1 MDLKPLCI
9 RVANRLGID
18 PLDIKFEDL
27 TDDSRLYIKENY
39 VAINKKHEND
49 NEECAKCIAHEYR
62 HIFQLFYVNIF
73 NDERS
78 ERWKKELQGA
88 VNSSN
93 MDNTGSNYISQEIEL
108 DAFAF
113 TKYYLEKF
121 ENMKVRIKID
131 GLDNVI
137 DKYIIVNSHLF

>member
-1 MDLKPLCI
+1 MSLFLC
-9 RVANRLGID
+9 LGWY
-18 PLDIKFEDL
+18 LCVL
-27 TDDSRLYIKENY
+27 ENHSS
-39 VAINKKHEND
+39 A
-49 NEECAKCIAHEYR
+49 
-62 HIFQLFYVNIF
+62 
-73 NDERS
+73 
-78 ERWKKELQGA
+78 ELQGA

-93 MDNTGSNYISQEIEL
+93 MDGNGSNYISQEIEL

>member
-9 RVANRLGID
+9 RIANRLGID

-39 VAINKKHEND
+39 VAINKKYEND
-49 NEECAKCIAHEYR
+49 YEECAKCIAHEYR

-73 NDERS
+73 NDDRS

-108 DAFAF
+108 DALAF

-121 ENMKVRIKID
+121 ENMKVQSKID

>member
-9 RVANRLGID
+9 RIANRLGID

-49 NEECAKCIAHEYR
+49 YEECAKCIAHEYR
-62 HIFQLFYVNIF
+62 HVFQLFYVNIF

-93 MDNTGSNYISQEIEL
+93 MDGNGSNYISQEIEL

>member
-9 RVANRLGID
+9 RIANRLGID

-39 VAINKKHEND
+39 VAINKKYEND
-49 NEECAKCIAHEYR
+49 YEECTKCIAHEYR

-73 NDERS
+73 NDDRS
-78 ERWKKELQGA
+78 KRWKKELQGA

-93 MDNTGSNYISQEIEL
+93 MDGDGTNYIVQEIEL

-113 TKYYLEKF
+113 TKYYLENF
-121 ENMKVRIKID
+121 ENIQVVNKID
-131 GLDNVI
+131 KLDQ
-137 DKYIIVNSHLF
+137 YILNYLKLAIEIK

>member
-1 MDLKPLCI
+1 
-9 RVANRLGID
+9 
-18 PLDIKFEDL
+18 
-27 TDDSRLYIKENY
+27 
-39 VAINKKHEND
+39 
-49 NEECAKCIAHEYR
+49 
-62 HIFQLFYVNIF
+62 VNIF
-73 NDERS
+73 NDDRS
-78 ERWKKELQGA
+78 ERWKRELQGA

-93 MDNTGSNYISQEIEL
+93 MDGNGSNYISQEIEL

>member
-9 RVANRLGID
+9 RIANRLGID
-18 PLDIKFEDL
+18 PLDIKLEDL

-39 VAINKKHEND
+39 VAINTKYEND
-49 NEECAKCIAHEYR
+49 YEECAKCIAHEYR

-78 ERWKKELQGA
+78 ERWKKELQG
-88 VNSSN
+88 VINSSN
-93 MDNTGSNYISQEIEL
+93 MDSNGSNYIAQEIEL

-113 TKYYLEKF
+113 TKYYLEEF
-121 ENMKVRIKID
+121 ENIEVVNKID
-131 GLDNVI
+131 KLDF
-137 DKYIIVNSHLF
+137 YILEYIKRSKDIL

>member
-1 MDLKPLCI
+1 MDLKLLCI
-9 RVANRLGID
+9 RIANRLGID

-49 NEECAKCIAHEYR
+49 YEECAKCIAHEYR

-121 ENMKVRIKID
+121 ENMKVRSKID

>member
-1 MDLKPLCI
+1 M
-9 RVANRLGID
+9 
-18 PLDIKFEDL
+18 
-27 TDDSRLYIKENY
+27 
-39 VAINKKHEND
+39 
-49 NEECAKCIAHEYR
+49 
-62 HIFQLFYVNIF
+62 NIF

-93 MDNTGSNYISQEIEL
+93 MDGNGSNYISQEIEL

>member
-9 RVANRLGID
+9 RIANRLGID

-27 TDDSRLYIKENY
+27 TDDSRLYIKQNY
-39 VAINKKHEND
+39 VAINTKYEND
-49 NEECAKCIAHEYR
+49 YEECAKCIAHEYR

-93 MDNTGSNYISQEIEL
+93 MDGNGSNYISQEIEL

>member
-9 RVANRLGID
+9 RIANRLGID
-18 PLDIKFEDL
+18 SLDIKFEDL

-49 NEECAKCIAHEYR
+49 YEECAKCIAHEYR

-113 TKYYLEKF
+113 TKYYLENF
-121 ENMKVRIKID
+121 EGIQVVNKID
-131 GLDNVI
+131 KLDQ
-137 DKYIIVNSHLF
+137 YILNYLKLAIEIM

>member
-9 RVANRLGID
+9 RIANRLGID

-39 VAINKKHEND
+39 VAINTKYEND
-49 NEECAKCIAHEYR
+49 YEECAKCIAHEYR

-78 ERWKKELQGA
+78 ERWKKELQD
-88 VNSSN
+88 VINSSN
-93 MDNTGSNYISQEIEL
+93 MDSNGSNYIVQEIEI

-113 TKYYLEKF
+113 TKYYLENY
-121 ENMKVRIKID
+121 ESIPVINKVPGYDLI
-131 GLDNVI
+131 I
-137 DKYIIVNSHLF
+137 DKYVRINKEVM

>member
-1 MDLKPLCI
+1 MDCD
-9 RVANRLGID
+9 G
-18 PLDIKFEDL
+18 
-27 TDDSRLYIKENY
+27 T
-39 VAINKKHEND
+39 
-49 NEECAKCIAHEYR
+49 
-62 HIFQLFYVNIF
+62 
-73 NDERS
+73 
-78 ERWKKELQGA
+78 
-88 VNSSN
+88 
-93 MDNTGSNYISQEIEL
+93 NYIVQEIEL

>member
-1 MDLKPLCI
+1 MCI
-9 RVANRLGID
+9 RIANRLGID
-18 PLDIKFEDL
+18 PLDIKFEDMIE
-27 TDDSRLYIKENY
+27 DSRVYIKENY

-49 NEECAKCIAHEYR
+49 YEECAKCIAHEYR

-113 TKYYLEKF
+113 TKYYLEEF
-121 ENMKVRIKID
+121 ENIEVVNKID
-131 GLDNVI
+131 KLDF
-137 DKYIIVNSHLF
+137 YILEYIKRSKDIL

>member
-1 MDLKPLCI
+1 M
-9 RVANRLGID
+9 
-18 PLDIKFEDL
+18 
-27 TDDSRLYIKENY
+27 
-39 VAINKKHEND
+39 
-49 NEECAKCIAHEYR
+49 
-62 HIFQLFYVNIF
+62 NIF

-113 TKYYLEKF
+113 TKYYLENF
-121 ENMKVRIKID
+121 EGIQVVNKID
-131 GLDNVI
+131 KLDQ
-137 DKYIIVNSHLF
+137 YILNYLKLAIEIM

>member
-9 RVANRLGID
+9 RIANRLGID

-49 NEECAKCIAHEYR
+49 YEECAKCIAHEYR

>member
-1 MDLKPLCI
+1 MLNLKQLCI
-9 RVANRLGID
+9 RIADRLGIE
-18 PLDIKFEDL
+18 PLEIMFEEMI
-27 TDDSRLYIKENY
+27 DDSRLYIKEEY
-39 VAINKKHEND
+39 VAINKNFEND
-49 NEECAKCIAHEYR
+49 YEECAKAIAHEYR

-113 TKYYLEKF
+113 TKYYLE
-121 ENMKVRIKID
+121 
-131 GLDNVI
+131 
-137 DKYIIVNSHLF
+137 

>member
-9 RVANRLGID
+9 RIANRLGID

-27 TDDSRLYIKENY
+27 TDDSRLYLKENY

-49 NEECAKCIAHEYR
+49 YEECAKCIAHEYR

-121 ENMKVRIKID
+121 ENMKVRSKID